1 MPSRFAPADP
11 LAVLDQIPRDL
22 LPAALA
28 RLAARAMEPVPPADD
43 RVLTPREVSGRLG
56 VHVKW
61 FYRHVDQLGG
71 ERLGP
76 RTLRFPA
83 AVARY
88 LEALTIPSITRRR
101 MTA

>member
-1 MPSRFAPADP
+1 MSAVDP
-11 LAVLDQIPRDL
+11 LAALETIPREH

-28 RLAARAMEPVPPADD
+28 RIASRILEPVQPADA
-43 RVLTPREVSGRLG
+43 RVLTPQDVARRLG

-61 FYRHVDQLGG
+61 VYRHVEQLGG

-83 AVARY
+83 VAIDRY
-88 LEALTIPSITRRR
+88 LHALTTKPSHLRRLK
-101 MTA
+101 